1 MNILKDLR
9 AQTGRKQ
16 ADVAS
21 EAGISREYLSALE
34 NGRQRLVRDLA
45 EKLAAIYGVS
55 PADLMGYRLSEDT
68 RILKDERDI
77 YRSRLE
83 AREREFARILQEK
96 QAEIDATQAEI
107 MARAVRGDRIPDI
120 RTMRPKTPRY
130 VVELL
135 QRMCDPKPERRFST
149 PIEIVQF
156 LDNWLKN
163 KLDS

>member
-96 QAEIDATQAEI
+96 QAEIERLNALVAQLRHDLDFTQSVCRQ
-107 MARAVRGDRIPDI
+107 MMKQNNPQGD
-120 RTMRPKTPRY
+120 TVSEGENM
-130 VVELL
+130 
-135 QRMCDPKPERRFST
+135 
-149 PIEIVQF
+149 
-156 LDNWLKN
+156 
-163 KLDS
+163 